1 MPLIKKSTYTKP
13 PFYLFNGHMETIIPS
28 VWRTIEEVTY
38 ERERLELEDG
48 DFLDLDWAKSGNNR
62 LVVLTHGLEGN
73 SDRHYVCLLYT
84 SPSPRD
90 QRGSR
95 MPSSA

>member
-1 MPLIKKSTYTKP
+1 MPKVLIADKLSP
-13 PFYLFNGHMETIIPS
+13 AAVEIFE
-28 VWRTIEEVTY
+28 
-38 ERERLELEDG
+38 
-48 DFLDLDWAKSGNNR
+48 NR
-62 LVVLTHGLEGN
+62 GLEVDVNVGL
-73 SDRHYVCLLYT
+73 SKDQLIACLLYT